1 MSKHISYLSETFDDY
16 LSALDGVKSLDD
28 LRAVV
33 ATYRRFAND
42 AFRVVSAMHEREWP
56 AFRKGLRLERK
67 QKFAGMPWAE
77 KYGAV
82 LLPEV
87 MLRVAA
93 IALKFKVPW
102 GCAFIRAKDIG
113 MIIER
118 DGIARFAKEAA

>member
-1 MSKHISYLSETFDDY
+1 MGVHVRYLDETFNEY
-16 LSALDGVKSLDD
+16 LSALDGAKSLDD
-28 LRAVV
+28 LRTVV

-82 LLPEV
+82 ILPEV

-102 GCAFIRAKDIG
+102 GCAFIRAKYVG
-113 MIIER
+113 MIIEQ
-118 DGIARFAKEAA
+118 DGIARIAREAA